1 MHNRDYS
8 FDLDAADFI
17 LKSHLELVES
27 IQENTVQLIQK
38 VRKFPFCLSVLYI
51 YLLSCIILMII

>member
-1 MHNRDYS
+1 MHSRDYS

-38 VRKFPFCLSVLYI
+38 VSGVANLQIFPF
-51 YLLSCIILMII
+51 